1 MFEFKLP
8 DVGEGMH
15 EAEILRWHVK
25 AGDMVKV
32 DQPMLEIQ
40 TDKAVVEIPA
50 PVSGQVGEILA
61 PVGKISQVGEVLLN
75 FQTGTPSAGPV
86 PAPKADERAEAQT

>member
-25 AGDMVKV
+25 PGDTVKV

-50 PVSGQVGEILA
+50 PVSGQVSEILA
-61 PVGKISQVGEVLLN
+61 AVGKMSTVGEVLIS
-75 FQTGTPSAGPV
+75 FQTGATNPTPIPGG
-86 PAPKADERAEAQT
+86 